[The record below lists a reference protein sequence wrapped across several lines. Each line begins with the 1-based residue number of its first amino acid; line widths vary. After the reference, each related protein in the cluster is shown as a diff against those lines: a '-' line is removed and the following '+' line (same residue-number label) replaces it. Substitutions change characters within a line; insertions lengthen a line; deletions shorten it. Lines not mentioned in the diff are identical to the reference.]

1 MKNTR
6 SRFTRLTSFFLCL
19 VLTVSLLP
27 VAAFADPVSVTYR
40 DLNGDIQTVSAT
52 VLSTGSYNYTFTEG
66 WYLIRGTFYTN
77 KNDIQGNVNL
87 ILEDGCLWDVQRI
100 EVTQGNSVTFWGQSA
115 GTGKLVI
122 DRDDSYPGIGATDKN
137 VGSITFNAASSKPMA
152 GPMPLPSADR
162 PPLPTPI
169 TTACPP
175 IAGRSPSTAAI

>member
-6 SRFTRLTSFFLCL
+6 SRLTRLTSFFLCL

-66 WYLIRGTFYTN
+66 WYLIRGSFYTN

-87 ILEDGCLWDVQRI
+87 ILEDGCLWNVKRI
-100 EVTQGNSVTFWGQSA
+100 EVTEGNSVTFWGQSA

-122 DRDDSYPGIGATDKN
+122 DRDDSYPGIGAIDKN
-137 VGSITFNAASSKPMA
+137 VGNITFNGGIVKTD
-152 GPMPLPSADR
+152 GW
-162 PPLPTPI
+162 
-169 TTACPP
+169 
-175 IAGRSPSTAAI
+175 